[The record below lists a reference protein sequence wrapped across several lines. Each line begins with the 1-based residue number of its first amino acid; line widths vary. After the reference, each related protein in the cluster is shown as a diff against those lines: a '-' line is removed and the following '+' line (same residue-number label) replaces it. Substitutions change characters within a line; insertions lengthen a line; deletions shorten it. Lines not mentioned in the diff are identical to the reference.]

1 MTEEKKADVPQE
13 GEITFKPEEENDDSS
28 SSQDENNE
36 ADEAGASDQQDKKDD
51 DADKNQPFH
60 EHPRWKQRETE
71 WEKRFNDQE
80 TRHQDGLKAIREE
93 FGNTRKDNAEQ
104 VKIPSWF
111 GGTQEQ
117 WDAYRADRDAD
128 IKTAEDRAYERLNSE
143 KSGQEKAVA
152 EATAYMQNEVS
163 AIENDKTLNPTGAKI
178 DPNKLL
184 KIVTDNDLV
193 DSKGKWNYRAGFR
206 MMQASGNTSISK
218 PGERKTVA
226 GATNSEAKGESK
238 PSPYKTTSDFKKNRP
253 W

>member
-1 MTEEKKADVPQE
+1 MTEEKKADVQQE

-36 ADEAGASDQQDKKDD
+36 ADEAGASDQQDKKGD
-51 DADKNQPFH
+51 DADKDTPFH

-71 WEKRFNDQE
+71 WDKRFNDQE
-80 TRHQDGLKAIREE
+80 SRHQEDLKAIREE
-93 FGNTRKDNAEQ
+93 FGNARKDNAEQ

-111 GGTQEQ
+111 GGTQKQ
-117 WDAYRADRDAD
+117 WDAYRVDRDAD

-152 EATAYMQNEVS
+152 EATTYMQNEVS

-184 KIVTDNDLV
+184 KIVIDNDLV

-226 GATNSEAKGESK
+226 GATNSESKAESK
-238 PSPYKTTSDFKKNRP
+238 PAPYKTTSDFKKNRP

>member
-1 MTEEKKADVPQE
+1 MADVQQE
-13 GEITFKPEEENDDSS
+13 GEITFKPEEENENSS

-36 ADEAGASDQQDKKDD
+36 ADNAGASDQQDKKGDD
-51 DADKNQPFH
+51 TDENKPFH

-71 WEKRFNDQE
+71 WEKRFNEQE
-80 TRHQDGLKAIREE
+80 TRHQDDLKAIREE
-93 FGNTRKDNAEQ
+93 FGNARKDNAEQ

-143 KSGQEKAVA
+143 KSVQEKAVA
-152 EATAYMQNEVS
+152 EATTYMQNEVS

-184 KIVTDNDLV
+184 KIVIDNDLV

-226 GATNSEAKGESK
+226 GATNSESKAESK
-238 PSPYKTTSDFKKNRP
+238 PTPYKTTSDFKKNRP

>member
-1 MTEEKKADVPQE
+1 MTEEKKADVQQE

-36 ADEAGASDQQDKKDD
+36 ADGAGASDQQDKKGDD
-51 DADKNQPFH
+51 TDKDTPFH

-71 WEKRFNDQE
+71 WDKRFNDQE
-80 TRHQDGLKAIREE
+80 SRHQEDLKAIREE
-93 FGNTRKDNAEQ
+93 FGNARKDNAEQ

-111 GGTQEQ
+111 GGTQKQ
-117 WDAYRADRDAD
+117 WDAYRVDRDAD

-152 EATAYMQNEVS
+152 EATTYMQNEVS

-184 KIVTDNDLV
+184 KIVIDNDLV

-226 GATNSEAKGESK
+226 GATNSESKAESK
-238 PSPYKTTSDFKKNRP
+238 PAPYKTTSDFKKNRP